1 VTSIPYNSGL
11 KEKYIPEWLRDMVMK
26 DNIDF
31 VIDKQVF
38 NETFFKMV
46 DELMQHITENLV
58 KTTDKYDADYQ
69 INFNTL
75 KQLSLQVSHKVF
87 YDFLT
92 HF

>member
-1 VTSIPYNSGL
+1 
-11 KEKYIPEWLRDMVMK
+11 MVMK

-69 INFNTL
+69 RNFNTL

>member
-69 INFNTL
+69 SNFNTL